1 MRTAARLRQL
11 TLLVTALGLL
21 LGATAGV
28 ALRTGDL
35 DRSRIRS
42 SAALSTVS
50 LVATPQADGL
60 DSRLQRPTKAQLGG
74 QAVRHDTVA
83 GPGLLGLRS
92 AKWAAALAAVIERAG
107 HPERAGHILLRGP
120 PGPSV

>member
-1 MRTAARLRQL
+1 MSRTARLPKL

-28 ALRTGDL
+28 ALRTGEL

-50 LVATPQADGL
+50 LIALPQADGL

-83 GPGLLGLRS
+83 GPGLAGLRS
-92 AKWAAALAAVIERAG
+92 ARWAAALAAVIERAG

-120 PGPSV
+120 PDPAV

>member
-1 MRTAARLRQL
+1 MSRAARLPKL

-28 ALRTGDL
+28 ALRTGEL

-50 LVATPQADGL
+50 LIAIPQADGL

-83 GPGLLGLRS
+83 GPGLVGLRS
-92 AKWAAALAAVIERAG
+92 ARWAAALAAVIERAG